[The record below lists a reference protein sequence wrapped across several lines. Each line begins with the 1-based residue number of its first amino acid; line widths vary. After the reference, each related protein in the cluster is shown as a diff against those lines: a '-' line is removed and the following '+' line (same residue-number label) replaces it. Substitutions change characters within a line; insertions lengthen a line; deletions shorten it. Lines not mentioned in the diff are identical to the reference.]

1 MLLLVDIGNTSTT
14 IGICTNKETKAIAQL
29 STMKADSNIEEHSN
43 ILRDLIKKHQLP
55 MPTGGI
61 VCSVVPDIT
70 NLLITAVKNSFGIEM
85 LNLHHN
91 LKTGLEFSIKNIESL
106 GADRIANAVAAGNLY
121 KGNLI
126 VVDFGTAT
134 TFCVITENMEYRGGA
149 IMPGPGLSADVLA
162 EKTARLPR
170 VELKAPDNI
179 LGNDTTDNIRNGVI
193 LGHAGAVER
202 IIKEI
207 AKEMNGVFTVIA
219 TGGYA
224 SLIVPH
230 LKIDHTNSILT
241 LEGLRFI
248 YKLNT

>member
-1 MLLLVDIGNTSTT
+1 MLLLVDIGNTNTT
-14 IGICTNKETKAIAQL
+14 IGTCINKETKSIAQL
-29 STMKADSNIEEHSN
+29 STMKAGGNIEEYSD
-43 ILRDLIKKHQLP
+43 ILKGLIKKHQLQ
-55 MPTGGI
+55 MPIGGI
-61 VCSVVPDIT
+61 ICSVVPDLT
-70 NLLITAVKNSFGIEM
+70 NLLISAVKNSFGIEM
-85 LNLHHN
+85 LNVHHN
-91 LKTGLEFSIKNIESL
+91 LKTGLKFSIKNIESL

-134 TFCVITENMEYRGGA
+134 TFCVITDNMEYRGGA

-162 EKTARLPR
+162 EKTAKLPS
-170 VELKAPDNI
+170 VELTAPYNM

-207 AKEMNGVFTVIA
+207 AKEMNEVFTVIA

-224 SLIVPH
+224 GLIVPY
-230 LKIDHTNSILT
+230 LNIDYTNSMLT

-248 YKLNT
+248 YEMNT

>member
-1 MLLLVDIGNTSTT
+1 MLLLIDIGNTNTT
-14 IGICTNKETKAIAQL
+14 IGTCINKETNAIAQL
-29 STMKADSNIEEHSN
+29 STMKSDSNIEEYSA
-43 ILRDLIKKHQLP
+43 ILKELIKKHQLQ

-61 VCSVVPDIT
+61 VCSVVPDLT
-70 NLLITAVKNSFGIEM
+70 NLFISAVKASFGIEM
-85 LNLHHN
+85 LNVHHN
-91 LKTGLEFSIKNIESL
+91 LKTGLKFSIKNIENL
-106 GADRIANAVAAGNLY
+106 GADRIANAVAASNLY

-134 TFCVITENMEYRGGA
+134 TFCVITDNMEYMGGA
-149 IMPGPGLSADVLA
+149 IMPGPGLSADALA
-162 EKTARLPR
+162 DKTARLPR
-170 VELKAPDNI
+170 VELTAPGNI

-207 AKEMNGVFTVIA
+207 AKETNEVFTVIA

-230 LKIDHTNSILT
+230 LNIDHTNSILT

>member
-14 IGICTNKETKAIAQL
+14 IGTCINKETKALAQL
-29 STMKADSNIEEHSN
+29 GTMKEDSNSEEYSDILKNLIE
-43 ILRDLIKKHQLP
+43 KHQLP
-55 MPTGGI
+55 MPAGGI
-61 VCSVVPDIT
+61 VCSVVPDLT
-70 NLLITAVKNSFGIEM
+70 NQLISAVKNSFGIEM
-85 LNLHHN
+85 LNVHHN
-91 LKTGLEFSIKNIESL
+91 LKTGLKFSIKNIESL

-134 TFCVITENMEYRGGA
+134 TFCLITDNMEYRGGV

-170 VELKAPDNI
+170 VELTAPDNI
-179 LGNDTTDNIRNGVI
+179 LGNDTPDNIRNGII

-207 AKEMNGVFTVIA
+207 AEEMNEVFTVIA

-230 LKIDHTNSILT
+230 LNIDHTNSILT

-248 YKLNT
+248 YELNT